1 MIQANIKGFVTRMR
15 YRRDRQF
22 RREYAARKIQ
32 ARFRA
37 YIQRK
42 KYLSKNMFSKVF
54 RNQARFHEMPSKCTD
69 KISTP
74 RIFEAKI

>member
-1 MIQANIKGFVTRMR
+1 MR

-42 KYLSKNMFSKVF
+42 KY
-54 RNQARFHEMPSKCTD
+54 
-69 KISTP
+69 ISNEE
-74 RIFEAKI
+74 FMLNLL